1 MTIEPNELTEQAL
14 LKLADSMA
22 AAASHFSS
30 HGYEE
35 FIEARDQFA
44 VANAKLFQLI
54 AILLRQS
61 TK

>member
-14 LKLADSMA
+14 LKLADNMA
-22 AAASHFSS
+22 SAASHFSS

-35 FIEARDQFA
+35 FIEARDAFIA
-44 VANAKLFQLI
+44 ANSHLFQVI
-54 AILLRQS
+54 AFLLRQS